1 MNEDSTRREQGIRAY
16 SSQLGMSEAD
26 VEDYFVSTFGR
37 VFAEEAF
44 QATGGAA
51 WDDGPLSL
59 RERSL
64 IVIAILA
71 SLGGVEQ
78 RLVGHVRWA
87 IDHGATADEVRST
100 MTMVANYAGF
110 ARASVAMEVASRELD
125 RLDGSGDGVESTW
138 RERW

>member
-1 MNEDSTRREQGIRAY
+1 MSEESTRRAQGLSAY
-16 SSQLGMSEAD
+16 ASQLGMSESE
-26 VEDYFVSTFGR
+26 VEEYFVATFGR

-51 WDDGPLSL
+51 WADGPLSL

-64 IVIAILA
+64 IVIAIL
-71 SLGGVEQ
+71 STLGGVEQ

-110 ARASVAMEVASRELD
+110 ARASIGMEVANRELE
-125 RLDGSGDGVESTW
+125 RLEGSDDGVETTW

>member
-1 MNEDSTRREQGIRAY
+1 MSEESTRRAQGLRAY
-16 SSQLGMSEAD
+16 SSQLGMSEAE
-26 VEDYFVSTFGR
+26 VEEYFVSTFGR

-51 WDDGPLSL
+51 WGEGPLSL

-64 IVIAILA
+64 IVIAIL
-71 SLGGVEQ
+71 STLGGVEQ

-87 IDHGATADEVRST
+87 IDHGATAEEVRST
-100 MTMVANYAGF
+100 MIMVANYAGYS
-110 ARASVAMEVASRELD
+110 RASIAMEVANRELD
-125 RLDGSGDGVESTW
+125 RLDGSDDGVETSW

>member
-1 MNEDSTRREQGIRAY
+1 VNEESTRREQGLQAY
-16 SSQLGMSEAD
+16 SSQLGMSESE
-26 VEDYFVSTFGR
+26 VEEYFVTTFGR
-37 VFAEEAF
+37 IFAEEAF

-51 WDDGPLSL
+51 WADGPLTL

-87 IDHGATADEVRST
+87 VDHGATADEVRST
-100 MTMVANYAGF
+100 MTLVANYAGF
-110 ARASVAMEVASRELD
+110 ARASIAAEVANGELD
-125 RLDGSGDGVESTW
+125 RLEGSEDGVETTW

>member
-1 MNEDSTRREQGIRAY
+1 MHRRLAEF
-16 SSQLGMSEAD
+16 E
-26 VEDYFVSTFGR
+26 R
-37 VFAEEAF
+37 VVLPLRERMMRTVWRVARDPDLAEEAF

-51 WDDGPLSL
+51 WGDGPLSL

-100 MTMVANYAGF
+100 MTLVANYAGF
-110 ARASVAMEVASRELD
+110 ARASVAMEVANRELD
-125 RLDGSGDGVESTW
+125 RLDGSDDGVETTW

>member
-1 MNEDSTRREQGIRAY
+1 MSEDSSRREQGLQAY
-16 SSQLGMSEAD
+16 ASQLGMSEAE

-51 WDDGPLSL
+51 WGDGPLSL

-100 MTMVANYAGF
+100 MTLVANYAGF
-110 ARASVAMEVASRELD
+110 ARASVAMEVANRELD
-125 RLDGSGDGVESTW
+125 RLDGSDDGVETTW

>member
-1 MNEDSTRREQGIRAY
+1 MWGE
-16 SSQLGMSEAD
+16 
-26 VEDYFVSTFGR
+26 
-37 VFAEEAF
+37 
-44 QATGGAA
+44 
-51 WDDGPLSL
+51 GPLSL

-71 SLGGVEQ
+71 TLGGVEQ

-110 ARASVAMEVASRELD
+110 ARASIGLEVAHRELA
-125 RLDGSGDGVESTW
+125 RLDGSDDGVETAW